1 MEETKHQELD
11 QANATASVSLSRV
24 CVYCKEP
31 AEANEHVCRHCGE
44 DVDRRCPKCAEWV
57 HVSIK
62 RCPHCEEWLN
72 KFSKLA
78 YEREQAKAKGE
89 PEPIFVDEAAE
100 AVAAN
105 EHQGFGS
112 TLIILELILF
122 GWFGCTYLD
131 WSTGGAVAGVVI
143 ATILVA
149 FLGFLRGL
157 FSLLC
162 SLLWAYVSMFV
173 ALGVFSDSDF
183 ETIIRLSQDGQWS
196 YWWVGL
202 IVFFISIGLHSKG

>member
-1 MEETKHQELD
+1 MEEIKKQEVERVE
-11 QANATASVSLSRV
+11 TTVSQQKA
-24 CVYCKEP
+24 CAFCKGFV
-31 AEANEHVCRHCGE
+31 EADEHVCSHCGE

-57 HVSIK
+57 HISIK

-78 YEREQAKAKGE
+78 YEREQARAKGE
-89 PEPIFVDEAAE
+89 PESIFVDEAAE
-100 AVAAN
+100 VAAEK

-112 TLIILELILF
+112 TLIILEIVLF
-122 GWFGCTYLD
+122 AWFGCTYLD
-131 WSTGGAVAGVVI
+131 WSTGGAVVAAIVAIV
-143 ATILVA
+143 LVA

-157 FSLLC
+157 FGLLC

-183 ETIIRLSQDGQWS
+183 ETIIRLSQDGQWD

-202 IVFFISIGLHSKG
+202 IVFFVSLGLHSKG